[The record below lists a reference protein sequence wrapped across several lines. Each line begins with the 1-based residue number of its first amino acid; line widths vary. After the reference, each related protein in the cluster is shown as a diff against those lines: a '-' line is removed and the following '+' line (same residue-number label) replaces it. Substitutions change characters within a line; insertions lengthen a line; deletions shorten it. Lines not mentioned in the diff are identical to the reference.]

1 MLKFEDD
8 SKQVASTATGK
19 ALLKRGRNGNM
30 KEYLESKK
38 KEKIASKKEGEEMNL
53 APGEVSEIERNFAK
67 YFPKE
72 MLELLDEKTV
82 IAR

>member
-1 MLKFEDD
+1 
-8 SKQVASTATGK
+8 
-19 ALLKRGRNGNM
+19 M

-38 KEKIASKKEGEEMNL
+38 KEKSGLKKEGEEKSL

-72 MLELLDEKTV
+72 ML
-82 IAR
+82 